1 MNDRVANFGE
11 QVGTLL
17 PRLRR
22 FARALTRHPQ
32 DADDLVQLAVER
44 ALTRST
50 QWRPDSSL
58 TNWML
63 AIVRNAWI
71 DETRSRRSRD
81 AVLVP
86 ENEAVE
92 VGDTGTDRDIEWWSI
107 QSALERLPE
116 EQRLAVALVLIEG
129 LSYREAAQVMEV
141 PIGTL
146 TSRLARGRLAL
157 QSMLT
162 DPVDYARGAQGQAMT
177 VTDEELM
184 AYVDGELDAARLESL
199 RQEIAASADLSRRV
213 AEQRALRDRLHR
225 AFDPALHEPVPA
237 RLTELTV
244 RARVV
249 EFAFVDPSSAIARR
263 MAEWT
268 GTRGGH
274 RARHRARTRAAA
286 TRPRVS
292 RRSSRVV
299 PTWPPAVHSPTPC
312 RSGSRRSSPRRIQS
326 VWGLVSWRRAVSTA
340 ARSFRSTATSPWPAW
355 PVDRAPPGESMRCN
369 PCRSSRRSPTAIG
382 RPPRPCHRWCCGRP
396 RTRWRATRW
405 TQSARQRHATITGR
419 RLP

>member
-22 FARALTRHPQ
+22 FARALTRHQQ

-71 DETRSRRSRD
+71 DETRARHRRD

-92 VGDTGTDRDIEWWSI
+92 VGDTVTDRDIEWWSI
-107 QSALERLPE
+107 QSALGRLPE

-129 LSYREAAQVMEV
+129 LSYREAAQVMQV

-157 QSMLT
+157 QSMLA
-162 DPVDYARGAQGQAMT
+162 DPAT
-177 VTDEELM
+177 T
-184 AYVDGELDAARLESL
+184 
-199 RQEIAASADLSRRV
+199 RV
-213 AEQRALRDRLHR
+213 ARKDK
-225 AFDPALHEPVPA
+225 
-237 RLTELTV
+237 
-244 RARVV
+244 
-249 EFAFVDPSSAIARR
+249 
-263 MAEWT
+263 
-268 GTRGGH
+268 
-274 RARHRARTRAAA
+274 
-286 TRPRVS
+286 
-292 RRSSRVV
+292 
-299 PTWPPAVHSPTPC
+299 
-312 RSGSRRSSPRRIQS
+312 
-326 VWGLVSWRRAVSTA
+326 
-340 ARSFRSTATSPWPAW
+340 
-355 PVDRAPPGESMRCN
+355 
-369 PCRSSRRSPTAIG
+369 
-382 RPPRPCHRWCCGRP
+382 
-396 RTRWRATRW
+396 
-405 TQSARQRHATITGR
+405 
-419 RLP
+419 

>member
-11 QVGTLL
+11 QVGALL

-71 DETRSRRSRD
+71 DETRSRRRRD

-107 QSALERLPE
+107 RSALERLPE
-116 EQRLAVALVLIEG
+116 EHRLAVALVLIEG

-157 QSMLT
+157 QAMLT
-162 DPVDYARGAQGQAMT
+162 DQSIT
-177 VTDEELM
+177 
-184 AYVDGELDAARLESL
+184 
-199 RQEIAASADLSRRV
+199 RV
-213 AEQRALRDRLHR
+213 ARED
-225 AFDPALHEPVPA
+225 
-237 RLTELTV
+237 
-244 RARVV
+244 
-249 EFAFVDPSSAIARR
+249 
-263 MAEWT
+263 
-268 GTRGGH
+268 
-274 RARHRARTRAAA
+274 
-286 TRPRVS
+286 
-292 RRSSRVV
+292 
-299 PTWPPAVHSPTPC
+299 
-312 RSGSRRSSPRRIQS
+312 
-326 VWGLVSWRRAVSTA
+326 
-340 ARSFRSTATSPWPAW
+340 
-355 PVDRAPPGESMRCN
+355 
-369 PCRSSRRSPTAIG
+369 
-382 RPPRPCHRWCCGRP
+382 
-396 RTRWRATRW
+396 
-405 TQSARQRHATITGR
+405 
-419 RLP
+419 